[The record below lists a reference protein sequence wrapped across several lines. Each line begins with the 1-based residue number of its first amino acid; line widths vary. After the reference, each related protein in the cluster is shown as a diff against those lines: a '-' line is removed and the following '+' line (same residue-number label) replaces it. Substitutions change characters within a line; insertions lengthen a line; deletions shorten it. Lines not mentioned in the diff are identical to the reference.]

1 MTKRKSVNI
10 LIIDDEQIICDG
22 CRLGLCGEGHSVD
35 FRMNGKTGLDA
46 IREGDYDVLL
56 LDIKL
61 PDTDGIEILR
71 TFRRQK
77 LDMYAIVMTGY
88 SSVRDAVDA
97 MHLGAI
103 DYLPK
108 PFSEDDLLRAV
119 RGVIEKRRLV
129 IVGENPRILKAL
141 DQVRTIARTE
151 SPVLICGESGTGK
164 GLFARAIHAHSLR
177 VTEKFVAVDC
187 SSLSPSLLES
197 ELFGHLEGAF
207 HGATQDKAG
216 IFEVV
221 KGGTL
226 FLEDVA
232 DLAMKTQEKLLRVL
246 EGSVYKPIGAVHFK
260 RTNVRVIG
268 GSKNDLKAMVDQGSF
283 SEGLFQRL
291 EMFPI
296 FLPALRKRKDD
307 IPKLAHHFLRHF
319 CMKTGKRIEGF
330 SDDAMKMLTNH
341 EWPGNVRQLKNVV
354 ERLVITADSDILEG
368 TELCI

>member
-1 MTKRKSVNI
+1 MNI

-22 CRLGLCGEGHSVD
+22 CRLVLCDEGHSVD

-61 PDTDGIEILR
+61 PDIDGIEILR
-71 TFRRQK
+71 TVRRQK
-77 LDMYAIVMTGY
+77 PDMYAIVMTGY

-108 PFSEDDLLRAV
+108 PFSEDDLVRAV

-141 DQVRTIARTE
+141 DQVRTIARTD

-207 HGATQDKAG
+207 DGATQDKAG

-232 DLAMKTQEKLLRVL
+232 DLTMKTQEKLLRVL
-246 EGSVYKPIGAVHFK
+246 EGSVYKPIGGVHFK

-268 GSKNDLKAMVDQGSF
+268 GSRNDLKAMVDQGSF
-283 SEGLFQRL
+283 NEGLFQRL
-291 EMFPI
+291 DVFPI

-330 SDDAMKMLTNH
+330 SDDAMEMLTNH
-341 EWPGNVRQLKNVV
+341 EWPGNVRQLKNFV
-354 ERLVITADSDILEG
+354 ERLVIAADRDTIEG
-368 TELCI
+368 TDLMGLAVMER